1 MALRLITTRTK
12 CHLVL
17 NSKNFRTCLDM
28 SKINSQELLRN
39 LSVWMNQAPKG
50 FEKFQRDRKRGAK
63 NESSKETK
71 SRDPPPASST
81 PPPSKSAGPQE
92 KKEFTFKF
100 DFPSSGGSGGKKSGP
115 GGETNQEEL
124 LKRAGI
130 ALVAILG
137 MYYLHV
143 QVNYVKL
150 TSNHKNF
157 INELYLRSLNLYE
170 N

>member
-17 NSKNFRTCLDM
+17 NAKNFRTCLDM
-28 SKINSQELLRN
+28 SKINSAELLRN

-50 FEKFQRDRKRGAK
+50 FEKFQRDRKRGSAQK
-63 NESSKETK
+63 EPSKEPPKETK
-71 SRDPPPASST
+71 SPPP
-81 PPPSKSAGPQE
+81 PPPSKSGTQD

-100 DFPSSGGSGGKKSGP
+100 DFPSSGGGAGGGKKSGP
-115 GGETNQEEL
+115 EGFQNNEEL

-130 ALVAILG
+130 ALVAVLG

-143 QVNYVKL
+143 QV
-150 TSNHKNF
+150 
-157 INELYLRSLNLYE
+157 
-170 N
+170 